1 MELLSAPL
9 LARRRRRRRPRNPQ
23 RSPLLPGQRA
33 ASCPGVWR
41 CCVRTVCSGL
51 LVAVVSSPVLLGSD
65 ADGGRSLDPGL
76 LQSLQQIG
84 SAFRHGDAGG
94 LARVLPRNSKVMVDL
109 DSFSRPKA
117 YYAPDQVI
125 LIFRKIFRNVRV
137 IRFELEYD
145 DLDPSGSELVYV
157 PANWSVRSESSGIR
171 DLRLQF
177 TIRREAGAYY
187 VRSIKE
193 VN

>member
-1 MELLSAPL
+1 MELLSASL
-9 LARRRRRRRPRNPQ
+9 LALRRPRRRRRNPQ
-23 RSPLLPGQRA
+23 RPPLPPGQRA
-33 ASCPGVWR
+33 AWRPGV
-41 CCVRTVCSGL
+41 RTLWGGL
-51 LVAVVSSPVLLGSD
+51 LLALVSSSVLVGD
-65 ADGGRSLDPGL
+65 DGDRARLVDPALLRSLK
-76 LQSLQQIG
+76 QIE
-84 SAFRHGDAGG
+84 STFRHGDAGR
-94 LARVLPRNSKVMVDL
+94 LAGVLPRDSKVMVGL

-125 LIFRKIFRNVRV
+125 LIFRKIFRNVR
-137 IRFELEYD
+137 ILRFEMEYD
-145 DLDPSGSELVYV
+145 DLDPSRSELVFL
-157 PANWSVRSESSGIR
+157 PATWSVRSESSGIR

>member
-1 MELLSAPL
+1 MW
-9 LARRRRRRRPRNPQ
+9 RR
-23 RSPLLPGQRA
+23 
-33 ASCPGVWR
+33 
-41 CCVRTVCSGL
+41 CVRTLCSGL
-51 LVAVVSSPVLLGSD
+51 LLALASSPVLLGDD
-65 ADGGRSLDPGL
+65 ADGARSLDPGL
-76 LQSLQQIG
+76 LQSLQQIE
-84 SAFRHGDAGG
+84 SAFRHGDAGR
-94 LARVLPRNSKVMVDL
+94 LARVLPRNSKVMVGL

-125 LIFRKIFRNVRV
+125 LIFRKIFRNVR
-137 IRFELEYD
+137 ILRFEMEYD
-145 DLDPSGSELVYV
+145 DLDPSRSELVYV
-157 PANWSVRSESSGIR
+157 AATWSVRRESSGIR